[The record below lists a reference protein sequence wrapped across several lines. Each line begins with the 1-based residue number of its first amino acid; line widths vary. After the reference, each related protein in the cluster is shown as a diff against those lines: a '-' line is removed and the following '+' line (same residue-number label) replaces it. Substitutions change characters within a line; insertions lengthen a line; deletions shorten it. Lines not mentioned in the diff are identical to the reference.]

1 MMTEE
6 EIKVLQGLDW
16 LSKNSVYG
24 AIGVPKK
31 ENNIDPDF
39 ERKWEQFKIDHDE
52 FDKRFHT
59 QKAEI
64 EAERRRIKERCK
76 QFKEEYD
83 LHKKQINE
91 LKEQINRAY
100 YCIDSVPESTT
111 DYGYKDNNSSYESM
125 DILEEV
131 SDGSYTV
138 TTKIVEI

>member
-1 MMTEE
+1 MTEE
-6 EIKVLQGLDW
+6 EMKILKGLDW
-16 LSKNSVYG
+16 IAKNSVYG
-24 AIGVPKK
+24 ATGIPKK
-31 ENNIDPDF
+31 VDNTDPEF

-52 FDKRFHT
+52 FDKRFHA

-64 EAERRRIKERCK
+64 VAERRRIKERCK

-100 YCIDSVPESTT
+100 CIDSVPDAIT